1 MSNNTSRLYTPA
13 FLTLCASYTLFSASF
28 NMIIPELPSY
38 LSSLGGAD
46 YKGLI
51 IALFTLTAGISRP
64 FSGKL
69 ADTIGRIPVIFVG
82 IIVCFICSLLYPIL
96 TTVAGFL
103 LLRLVHG
110 FSTGF
115 SPTATTA
122 YVADFVP
129 AHRRGE
135 AMGILGVCMNTGAS
149 ISPPIGSWLVLEFSL
164 NVLFFASSG
173 VALLSMLILTRL
185 KETLP
190 EKRPFHFG
198 ILKLKRDEILEKAA
212 FLPAA
217 ICITAYFGFGVI
229 VTIVPDQSEYL
240 GIANKGLFFTALT
253 LLSLVARVVA
263 GKSSDIY
270 GRLPV
275 MRIAMLLLAL
285 SYVFMSFVSTP
296 TQLMLA
302 SGCVG
307 FSNGIAGPAIFAMA
321 IDRAADERRARA
333 MATLYI
339 GLEIAIGT
347 GALFG
352 AYSYDNHPEN
362 FMRTFLFVAGFTSL
376 AFLFLGVRGKP
387 LFFSRS

>member
-1 MSNNTSRLYTPA
+1 
-13 FLTLCASYTLFSASF
+13 
-28 NMIIPELPSY
+28 MIIPELPSY